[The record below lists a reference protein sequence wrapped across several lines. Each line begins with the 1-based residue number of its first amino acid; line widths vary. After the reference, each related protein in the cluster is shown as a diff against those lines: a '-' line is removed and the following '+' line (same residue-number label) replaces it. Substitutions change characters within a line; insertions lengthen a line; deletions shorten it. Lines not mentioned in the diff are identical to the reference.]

1 MISRI
6 VGLRSPRL
14 ATAVLVLLVAA
25 TSSMTLALLAGTG
38 TIATAQV
45 VRPRMDGAAALRHV
59 ERLVAIGPRPAGSA
73 GSAQARAYITGEL
86 KKWGVEAR
94 VQSFDAATPHG
105 RLKMANVIAV
115 IPGKRPEVI
124 VIAGHYDTKFFREFR
139 FVGANDGGSSAGLLL
154 ELARQLAG
162 SKREYTC
169 WIVFLDGE
177 EARETWTATDS
188 LYGSRHL
195 AADLARRHALPRAMI
210 VADMIGDR
218 DLGIRREA
226 ASTGWLTDL
235 VWASA
240 HRLGHGRHFL
250 PDALAV
256 EDDHA
261 PFLRRGVPA
270 TLLIDF
276 DFPPWHTAQDTLD
289 TISAQSLQTVGEVLL
304 DALPAI
310 ETRLSRGSA
319 RPPGISWSGSGS
331 ATRSGR
337 GNIEPCHASAR
348 SKSPATI
355 RS

>member
-1 MISRI
+1 MRP
-6 VGLRSPRL
+6 GPRRE
-14 ATAVLVLLVAA
+14 ARARRQAVAVIVLLVAA
-25 TSSMTLALLAGTG
+25 AASTALAVTGRLA
-38 TIATAQV
+38 AAQV

-73 GSAQARAYITGEL
+73 GAARARAYITGAL
-86 KKWGVEAR
+86 KRWGVAAR
-94 VQSFDAATPHG
+94 VQAFDADTPHG

-115 IPGKRPEVI
+115 IPGKRPDVI
-124 VIAGHYDTKFFREFR
+124 VIAGHYDTKLFREFP
-139 FVGANDGGSSAGLLL
+139 FVGANDGGSSAGLML

-162 SKREYTC
+162 STREYTV
-169 WIVFLDGE
+169 WIVFFDGE

-195 AADLARRHALPRAMI
+195 AADLARRRALPRAVI

-226 ASTGWLTDL
+226 ESTGWLTDL
-235 VWASA
+235 VWGSA
-240 HRLGHGRHFL
+240 YRLGHGRHFL
-250 PDALAV
+250 PDAIAV

-276 DFPPWHTAQDTLD
+276 EFPPWHTAQDTLA
-289 TISAQSLQTVGEVLL
+289 TVSAQSLQTVGEVLL

-310 ETRLSRGSA
+310 EARLGQGS
-319 RPPGISWSGSGS
+319 
-331 ATRSGR
+331 
-337 GNIEPCHASAR
+337 
-348 SKSPATI
+348 
-355 RS
+355 